1 MTTRLRA
8 YREEPHMIP
17 SNIAAYHEAGHAVV
31 AATLGMRVERV
42 TIRPEGEHGGRT
54 EIDHADFMAASVDDR
69 VMVHLAGNAGT
80 WLNPAAYDA
89 SAVYQGTRDD
99 LDAIYALLGGE
110 LPDELLAA
118 QFDATGKRL
127 AELLH
132 QEHTQRAVHT
142 LAGILLE
149 REEVNAYTE
158 PEVAKLLIH
167 LRP

>member
-8 YREEPHMIP
+8 YREEPHMIL

-31 AATLGMRVERV
+31 AATLGMRVGRV

-54 EIDHADFMAASVDDR
+54 EIEHVDFMAASVDDR
-69 VMVHLAGNAGT
+69 IMVHLAGNAGT
-80 WLNPAAYDA
+80 WLTPAAYDV

-99 LDAIYALLGGE
+99 LDAIYALLGSE
-110 LPDELLAA
+110 LPDELVAA

-127 AELLH
+127 ADLLH
-132 QEHTQRAVHT
+132 QERTESAIHA
-142 LAGILLE
+142 LAGMLLE

-167 LRP
+167 LHP